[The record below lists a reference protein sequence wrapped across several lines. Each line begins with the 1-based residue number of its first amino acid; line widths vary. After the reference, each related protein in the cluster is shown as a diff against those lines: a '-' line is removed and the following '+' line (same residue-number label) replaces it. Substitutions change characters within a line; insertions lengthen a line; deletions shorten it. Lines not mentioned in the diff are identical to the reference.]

1 MKNFTG
7 AQGAVIVRL
16 LIESY
21 RAKAHR
27 ILEAG
32 FTGQKKDKLGHTRYY
47 QNGRQVKNPNAK
59 EKSAIHAAASQSL
72 PAGQAPSHNDAAT
85 RVDALHADT
94 PPEHVA
100 ALANDLMKM
109 SVEDLTKMAK
119 GPAEEEPKQKR
130 ANAGGEV
137 GPNGEHYK
145 GGAFIAT
152 TEMPK
157 SMKDKIKRAA
167 GDGMETVR
175 DLEGNVTREKPPHP
189 GMMSISGTMM
199 GTLIGR
205 KGEVNEQYLDYL
217 QASPEKRKQVADLA
231 EKYRAGEHWAPIND
245 YPNVALGKHIYQL
258 AAAGLPIAGSLLG
271 RLKGNAD
278 FQKYY
283 KKQTEKAAPAAAP
296 APTPDK
302 TPTAAAN
309 KPAFTGTDAQGRQ
322 WQDGELVAAKDKPPA
337 PTAGMSAD
345 ANALDALRLKSN
357 KKTHNPAHINPEAL
371 SSLKAQGFIDDKNK
385 LTPAGRTHLYAEKL
399 KGAPAPTGSAAATPA
414 APKPKWKRANRN
426 KDSLISIVKRKGGI
440 NSNSVKKDYDY
451 QADIIEG
458 GLLHAIRKQ
467 GMGLDEMAA
476 SLQVEGHIIVP
487 EGVDPGDYL
496 LDRMKGRHHSAL
508 RNTDKEIESEAE
520 AFYKAQHE
528 AKQGGHDE
536 RSIEG
541 SRRSGAQTG
550 KSAGQKEGATELD
563 EWDNSGAGETGGGEK
578 DATVSGDGYDSA
590 DTDDYDRNAGQD
602 APVDNSFDFGANADE
617 PKADEPAPAPAT
629 AAPTAALKKDPRDKT
644 YEKLIKKG
652 KPIHNATD
660 DDNGI
665 HEIDRKHITPELRR
679 LLQSEQSLQRG
690 WDGPPEETE
699 SFQLKDKSDVTGDP
713 LDDGMI
719 LIDKRKKN
727 LALKQRHLDTL
738 HAAGKN
744 TDSEAN
750 DKKAKA
756 NADVENAI
764 MHHLKNNYDAT
775 GTELRRAGGHKEY
788 DENDPT
794 SNPVHA
800 ALDRLEKSGKIKKGS
815 GGNPL
820 YSKAD
825 EAPAPTTDEAPA
837 TPAPDQPGFT
847 GVDSQGREW
856 QNGELVAAKDD
867 EPAPA
872 GKAEPEPEPKAAG
885 KEQPETIGKGS
896 TGDVT
901 KQGDQVY
908 KTANE
913 NESNAYSKLAGIDG
927 VAPGKLEGDK
937 IVTPFYKHVISVD
950 TIPYEKRQTLGP
962 ILKPNLGRMVN
973 AVTALSDEGLSYNDP
988 LQFGFDKDKKSNLL
1002 DFSMAEK
1009 VDNAPRENLSA
1020 LANYLKQFGLSKHG
1034 DAMTQVALVSD
1045 YITPGSRWL
1054 DDDSTDSIDGA
1065 KIEANLDGKPGKYA
1079 YYSFNARTIPGVA
1092 QTGHRD
1098 AANVIFS
1105 DKPLSNEFMETWEI
1119 HPAIHRTDAKTDEP
1133 EPKAAPEP
1141 EKKSNKFENPGDV
1154 ITPSSQSRI
1163 GENPLEVVSNKDG
1176 WAVVGYKNRPG
1187 GQMARMPS
1195 ESLDLFRQDQ
1205 QGRVDLPDHT
1215 GSEAIDN
1222 ISNGKGKLLGSGDD
1236 GLAYDAGDKVVKVS
1250 TTAHFHAFGHPHRSP
1265 AEAVHRLKGQAEIN
1279 NDMIKAGVP
1288 GLLPQTFEE
1297 HGNRGFITMEKLDT
1311 TTKLTPEQVDE
1322 VARNIEAMHKL
1333 GYALGDQIQ
1342 VGIDFAG
1349 HPKIFD
1355 TGKAVKAGSGGYSE
1369 EDHFNYDDSN
1379 LERFFKD
1386 HGLTYEDP
1394 EQKKLTK
1401 LRDSTRAQIEK
1412 IKAAPKDIDQGKA
1425 QFLLHSF
1432 SLHLNLLAQQPGGK
1446 LYALAMAHDPEVKK
1460 LELIARHTIDTK
1472 SFDDKTV
1479 KKLKPM
1485 DAPAPAAAAP
1495 DQPGFTGTDAQGR
1508 EWQDGKLVAAKDD
1521 EPAAPAGKA
1530 EPEPEPKAEPEPE
1543 PAAAPAAAAPTTD
1556 DIKRTA
1562 AIQKEKSNNIHKGM
1576 EWNLADDG
1584 MVTVHHAVTGREIG
1598 KIDLDTKK
1606 LYPSRSDEDSK
1617 QKLSGIYDHLEKLTQ
1632 TQSDREKIQ
1641 SLLDRPHKGNNKNE
1655 ILELNNKIAERGH
1668 KPEPVPDYLTPAAP
1682 DADPVTEPSTPAAAA
1697 AEPQPND
1704 TPRTVA
1710 ARVSAA
1716 MADEFEGA
1724 RNSTLPNM
1732 GQDTPGSARHKAMA
1746 WKGLKDAEA
1755 NGTAEALVKR
1765 DELLKNDPSNLSSI
1779 LAPENFLG
1787 VLTSHL
1793 TMQAF
1798 PKEVLTYAEYV
1809 KNEKHHVSTPAQLRE
1824 QYYEAFT
1831 EIKKLTEDLSTK
1843 KLDPRVIASEVNKKI
1858 NGLIEKF
1865 RKEGQGEPSARPGRR
1880 HDGDSYNPVAN
1891 SLISMQKR
1899 VLGGGANSVVGR
1911 VNDFGKRLF
1920 TATGEMSYNSKEK
1933 AVSAVA
1939 DILEGKSFNQAFDT
1953 VNQKKKEF
1961 DFNEAYGGEVTRT
1974 GGKKID
1980 MSEQSTSSPGAKV
1993 FMDDMKVRGVQFG
2006 NSLPDQE
2013 RVYHAQKSAEALS
2026 DLTSILGL
2034 PDEAAGLGGKL
2045 GLAIGARGKGGALA
2059 HFEPYQANDRHN
2071 PDVGG
2076 PVINLTRANG
2086 AGSLA
2091 HEWGHGLDHYAANN
2105 KAGGGK
2111 FLSHPEASRGGA
2123 GGSPETIEAMKKV
2136 QEAMGNSG
2144 FDNRLIDETVRRR
2157 FSGSRRQYWTSP
2169 EEKFARTFERHV
2181 QNKLHEAGRENTYL
2195 TGLHK
2200 QGHPLWPT
2208 NDEMAHM
2215 APHMDALIAAIAAEK
2230 FPNHTMPTPAPAAP
2244 KTAAT
2249 KAPATEKAPAAPAEE
2264 KPTTAMAAWWQ
2275 RGGNKNESPFASFA
2289 AIHGRP
2295 PTSEESQGQLDALDY
2310 IKGKFYPKAGQGGAP
2325 APKEPAAKSTYAH
2338 PLEKAWEQ
2346 RGSRKDETPYE
2357 AFQAL
2362 HGRKPTMEEMH
2373 GGPGGLFEKLKGSK
2387 AFSMPNQGST
2397 ITDVTPAGYG
2407 PGEADTP
2414 PAAPAPGKFLRMR
2427 DLKDAHRLPPDDLV
2441 KKHGWSWTGTDEKG
2455 NQWHNGRFIGEEGTY
2470 KEAVMPTDP
2479 HAEKIKLIQAII
2491 ARRGIKPPQPKAQAK
2506 KIPEASED
2514 PRVKRIRELMDAYC

>member
-59 EKSAIHAAASQSL
+59 EKSAIHAAASTSL
-72 PAGQAPSHNDAAT
+72 PAGQAPSHADAAT

-109 SVEDLTKMAK
+109 SVADLTKMAK
-119 GPAEEEPKQKR
+119 APAEEEPKQKR

-1141 EKKSNKFENPGDV
+1141 
-1154 ITPSSQSRI
+1154 
-1163 GENPLEVVSNKDG
+1163 
-1176 WAVVGYKNRPG
+1176 
-1187 GQMARMPS
+1187 
-1195 ESLDLFRQDQ
+1195 
-1205 QGRVDLPDHT
+1205 
-1215 GSEAIDN
+1215 
-1222 ISNGKGKLLGSGDD
+1222 
-1236 GLAYDAGDKVVKVS
+1236 
-1250 TTAHFHAFGHPHRSP
+1250 
-1265 AEAVHRLKGQAEIN
+1265 
-1279 NDMIKAGVP
+1279 
-1288 GLLPQTFEE
+1288 
-1297 HGNRGFITMEKLDT
+1297 
-1311 TTKLTPEQVDE
+1311 
-1322 VARNIEAMHKL
+1322 
-1333 GYALGDQIQ
+1333 
-1342 VGIDFAG
+1342 
-1349 HPKIFD
+1349 
-1355 TGKAVKAGSGGYSE
+1355 
-1369 EDHFNYDDSN
+1369 
-1379 LERFFKD
+1379 
-1386 HGLTYEDP
+1386 
-1394 EQKKLTK
+1394 
-1401 LRDSTRAQIEK
+1401 
-1412 IKAAPKDIDQGKA
+1412 
-1425 QFLLHSF
+1425 
-1432 SLHLNLLAQQPGGK
+1432 
-1446 LYALAMAHDPEVKK
+1446 
-1460 LELIARHTIDTK
+1460 
-1472 SFDDKTV
+1472 
-1479 KKLKPM
+1479 
-1485 DAPAPAAAAP
+1485 AAATA
-1495 DQPGFTGTDAQGR
+1495 
-1508 EWQDGKLVAAKDD
+1508 LNN
-1521 EPAAPAGKA
+1521 
-1530 EPEPEPKAEPEPE
+1530 
-1543 PAAAPAAAAPTTD
+1543 APTTD

-1562 AIQKEKSNNIHKGM
+1562 AIQKEKSNNMHKGM

-1668 KPEPVPDYLTPAAP
+1668 KPEPVPDYLTPAAAP
-1682 DADPVTEPSTPAAAA
+1682 EPDPVTEPSTPAAAA

-2215 APHMDALIAAIAAEK
+2215 APHMDALISAIAAEK
-2230 FPNHTMPTPAPAAP
+2230 FPGHKMPTPAPAAP
-2244 KTAAT
+2244 RAA
-2249 KAPATEKAPAAPAEE
+2249 
-2264 KPTTAMAAWWQ
+2264 
-2275 RGGNKNESPFASFA
+2275 
-2289 AIHGRP
+2289 
-2295 PTSEESQGQLDALDY
+2295 
-2310 IKGKFYPKAGQGGAP
+2310 AP
-2325 APKEPAAKSTYAH
+2325 APKEPAPKE
-2338 PLEKAWEQ
+2338 EKPATATAAWKQ
-2346 RGSRKDETPYE
+2346 RGSNEKESPYQS
-2357 AFQAL
+2357 FQAIHGRPPSFDEL
-2362 HGRKPTMEEMH
+2362 HGDK
-2373 GGPGGLFEKLKGSK
+2373 FEKIKGKYVLKPNYEEVNGK
-2387 AFSMPNQGST
+2387 YVLKPNQGGT

-2470 KEAVMPTDP
+2470 KEAVMPAADP
-2479 HAEKIKLIQAII
+2479 HAEKIKLIQTII
-2491 ARRGIKPPQPKAQAK
+2491 ARRGLKPPQPKAQAK

-2514 PRVKRIRELMDAYC
+2514 ADPRVKRIRELMDAYC

>member
-47 QNGRQVKNPNAK
+47 ANGRQVKNPNAK
-59 EKSAIHAAASQSL
+59 EKSAIHAAAGTPL
-72 PAGQAPSHNDAAT
+72 PAGQSPSHNDAAT
-85 RVDALHADT
+85 RVDALDPDT

-119 GPAEEEPKQKR
+119 APAEEEPKQKR

-231 EKYRAGEHWAPIND
+231 EKYRAGENWAPIND

-283 KKQTEKAAPAAAP
+283 KKQTEKAAAT
-296 APTPDK
+296 APTPA
-302 TPTAAAN
+302 PEPEAPAATA
-309 KPAFTGTDAQGRQ
+309 PA
-322 WQDGELVAAKDKPPA
+322 A

-399 KGAPAPTGSAAATPA
+399 KGAPAPTGTAAASPA

-467 GMGLDEMAA
+467 GMGLDEMAQ

-508 RNTDKEIESEAE
+508 RNTDKEIESEQE
-520 AFYKAQHE
+520 AYYKA
-528 AKQGGHDE
+528 KQQAEEEGHNE
-536 RSIEG
+536 RDIESI
-541 SRRSGAQTG
+541 RRSSVQAGE
-550 KSAGQKEGATELD
+550 SAGQKEGANELD
-563 EWDNSGAGETGGGEK
+563 EWDNSGAGETGSGEK
-578 DATVSGDGYDSA
+578 SGTVSGDGYDSA
-590 DTDDYDRNAGQD
+590 DANDYDRNAGQD
-602 APVDNSFDFGANADE
+602 GPVDNSFDFGANADE
-617 PKADEPAPAPAT
+617 PKADEAPAPTPDEAPT
-629 AAPTAALKKDPRDKT
+629 APAPTAAAP
-644 YEKLIKKG
+644 
-652 KPIHNATD
+652 PPD
-660 DDNGI
+660 DAVAR
-665 HEIDRKHITPELRR
+665 HM
-679 LLQSEQSLQRG
+679 QR
-690 WDGPPEETE
+690 
-699 SFQLKDKSDVTGDP
+699 Q
-713 LDDGMI
+713 
-719 LIDKRKKN
+719 
-727 LALKQRHLDTL
+727 A
-738 HAAGKN
+738 
-744 TDSEAN
+744 
-750 DKKAKA
+750 
-756 NADVENAI
+756 
-764 MHHLKNNYDAT
+764 
-775 GTELRRAGGHKEY
+775 
-788 DENDPT
+788 
-794 SNPVHA
+794 
-800 ALDRLEKSGKIKKGS
+800 
-815 GGNPL
+815 
-820 YSKAD
+820 
-825 EAPAPTTDEAPA
+825 
-837 TPAPDQPGFT
+837 FT
-847 GVDSQGREW
+847 GIDAQGRQW

-872 GKAEPEPEPKAAG
+872 GKAEPEPAPRANE

-1133 EPKAAPEP
+1133 EPKAASEP

-1154 ITPSSQSRI
+1154 ITPSSQSRT
-1163 GENPLEVVSNKDG
+1163 GENPLVVLKNEAG
-1176 WAVVGYKNRPG
+1176 YATVGYKNHPN
-1187 GQMARMPS
+1187 GQTVRMPS

-1215 GSEAIDN
+1215 GSEAIDK

-1250 TTAHFHAFGHPHRSP
+1250 TTAPFHAFNGEHRSP

-1668 KPEPVPDYLTPAAP
+1668 KPEPVPDYLTPAAAP

-2479 HAEKIKLIQAII
+2479 HAAKIKLIQAII
-2491 ARRGIKPPQPKAQAK
+2491 ARRGLKPPQPKAQAK
-2506 KIPEASED
+2506 KIPEANED
-2514 PRVKRIRELMDAYC
+2514 PRVKRIRELMAAYC

>member
-1 MKNFTG
+1 MKNITG
-7 AQGAVIVRL
+7 AQGAFIARL
-16 LIESY
+16 LIEAYQS
-21 RAKAHR
+21 KGHR

-59 EKSAIHAAASQSL
+59 EKSAIHAAASTSL

-119 GPAEEEPKQKR
+119 APAKSTPPSPQQQMLNSVGSSGKADGKRTLEKTGKLPHELTLNEFAAVVDPHNAKWQNKEDPSEQHLAWVKAAMVHEPEKVPASVLQMY
-130 ANAGGEV
+130 AD
-137 GPNGEHYK
+137 
-145 GGAFIAT
+145 
-152 TEMPK
+152 
-157 SMKDKIKRAA
+157 KDA
-167 GDGMETVR
+167 
-175 DLEGNVTREKPPHP
+175 
-189 GMMSISGTMM
+189 SIS
-199 GTLIGR
+199 
-205 KGEVNEQYLDYL
+205 NEL
-217 QASPEKRKQVADLA
+217 QSRSAD
-231 EKYRAGEHWAPIND
+231 KPAP
-245 YPNVALGKHIYQL
+245 
-258 AAAGLPIAGSLLG
+258 
-271 RLKGNAD
+271 
-278 FQKYY
+278 
-283 KKQTEKAAPAAAP
+283 KAAPAPAP
-296 APTPDK
+296 A
-302 TPTAAAN
+302 
-309 KPAFTGTDAQGRQ
+309 
-322 WQDGELVAAKDKPPA
+322 
-337 PTAGMSAD
+337 AGMSAD

-357 KKTHNPAHINPEAL
+357 KKQHNPAHINPEAL

-399 KGAPAPTGSAAATPA
+399 KGAPAPTGTAAATPA

-440 NSNSVKKDYDY
+440 NSKSLKTDYDY

-476 SLQVEGHIIVP
+476 SLQVEGHIVVP

-508 RNTDKEIESEAE
+508 KDYDKELASDEEAY
-520 AFYKAQHE
+520 YKAKQE
-528 AKQGGHDE
+528 AQQGGHDE
-536 RSIEG
+536 QAIESSRTSGTEIGVNEGGQRG
-541 SRRSGAQTG
+541 SSTV
-550 KSAGQKEGATELD
+550 D
-563 EWDNSGAGETGGGEK
+563 EWDNSGAGETGSGEK
-578 DATVSGDGYDSA
+578 SGTVSGDGYDSA
-590 DTDDYDRNAGQD
+590 DTDDYDRNASSGE
-602 APVDNSFDFGANADE
+602 VDNSFDFGANADE
-617 PKADEPAPAPAT
+617 PKADEAPAAT
-629 AAPTAALKKDPRDKT
+629 AAAPP
-644 YEKLIKKG
+644 
-652 KPIHNATD
+652 PD
-660 DDNGI
+660 DAVAR
-665 HEIDRKHITPELRR
+665 HM
-679 LLQSEQSLQRG
+679 QR
-690 WDGPPEETE
+690 
-699 SFQLKDKSDVTGDP
+699 Q
-713 LDDGMI
+713 
-719 LIDKRKKN
+719 
-727 LALKQRHLDTL
+727 A
-738 HAAGKN
+738 
-744 TDSEAN
+744 
-750 DKKAKA
+750 
-756 NADVENAI
+756 
-764 MHHLKNNYDAT
+764 
-775 GTELRRAGGHKEY
+775 
-788 DENDPT
+788 
-794 SNPVHA
+794 
-800 ALDRLEKSGKIKKGS
+800 
-815 GGNPL
+815 
-820 YSKAD
+820 
-825 EAPAPTTDEAPA
+825 
-837 TPAPDQPGFT
+837 FT
-847 GVDSQGREW
+847 GVDSQGRQW

-872 GKAEPEPEPKAAG
+872 GKAEP
-885 KEQPETIGKGS
+885 
-896 TGDVT
+896 
-901 KQGDQVY
+901 
-908 KTANE
+908 
-913 NESNAYSKLAGIDG
+913 
-927 VAPGKLEGDK
+927 
-937 IVTPFYKHVISVD
+937 
-950 TIPYEKRQTLGP
+950 
-962 ILKPNLGRMVN
+962 
-973 AVTALSDEGLSYNDP
+973 
-988 LQFGFDKDKKSNLL
+988 
-1002 DFSMAEK
+1002 
-1009 VDNAPRENLSA
+1009 
-1020 LANYLKQFGLSKHG
+1020 
-1034 DAMTQVALVSD
+1034 
-1045 YITPGSRWL
+1045 
-1054 DDDSTDSIDGA
+1054 
-1065 KIEANLDGKPGKYA
+1065 
-1079 YYSFNARTIPGVA
+1079 
-1092 QTGHRD
+1092 
-1098 AANVIFS
+1098 
-1105 DKPLSNEFMETWEI
+1105 
-1119 HPAIHRTDAKTDEP
+1119 EP

-1154 ITPSSQSRI
+1154 ITPSSQSRT
-1163 GENPLEVVSNKDG
+1163 GENPLEVVSIKDG
-1176 WAVVGYKNRPG
+1176 WALVGYANRPDG
-1187 GQMARMPS
+1187 PRVRMPS

-1215 GSEAIDN
+1215 GSEAIDK

-1236 GLAYDAGDKVVKVS
+1236 GFAYDAGDKVVKVS
-1250 TTAHFHAFGHPHRSP
+1250 TTAHFHAFGHEHRSP

-1322 VARNIEAMHKL
+1322 VARNLEAMHKL
-1333 GYALGDQIQ
+1333 GYVLGDQIQ

-1355 TGKAVKAGSGGYSE
+1355 TGKAVKAGSGGYSK
-1369 EDHFNYDDSN
+1369 EDHIDYDNSN

-1386 HGLTYEDP
+1386 NGLTYEDP

-1432 SLHLNLLAQQPGGK
+1432 SLHLNLLAHQTGGV
-1446 LYALAMAHDPEVKK
+1446 LYAYAMADDPDVKK
-1460 LELIARHTIDTK
+1460 LELIARHTIDTD
-1472 SFDDKTV
+1472 SFHDKTV

-1485 DAPAPAAAAP
+1485 DAPAAAAP

-1508 EWQDGKLVAAKDD
+1508 EWQDGKLVAAKD
-1521 EPAAPAGKA
+1521 EPTK
-1530 EPEPEPKAEPEPE
+1530 
-1543 PAAAPAAAAPTTD
+1543 APAANTDLFGNPSKATAP
-1556 DIKRTA
+1556 
-1562 AIQKEKSNNIHKGM
+1562 KGPETM
-1576 EWNLADDG
+1576 PGLFGD
-1584 MVTVHHAVTGREIG
+1584 AVPI
-1598 KIDLDTKK
+1598 
-1606 LYPSRSDEDSK
+1606 
-1617 QKLSGIYDHLEKLTQ
+1617 
-1632 TQSDREKIQ
+1632 
-1641 SLLDRPHKGNNKNE
+1641 
-1655 ILELNNKIAERGH
+1655 
-1668 KPEPVPDYLTPAAP
+1668 AP
-1682 DADPVTEPSTPAAAA
+1682 DAPTAAAGEPLPGSDNPLDRAGAGRGRQDATQDMFGLFGPGTKAKIDQVNNGPDPDPVTEPSTPAAAA

-2181 QNKLHEAGRENTYL
+2181 QNKLHAAGRENTYL

-2230 FPNHTMPTPAPAAP
+2230 FPGHTMPAPAPAAP

-2249 KAPATEKAPAAPAEE
+2249 KAPATEKATAAPEAPAEE
-2264 KPTTAMAAWWQ
+2264 KPATAMAAWWQ
-2275 RGGNKNESPFASFA
+2275 RGGNKNESPFASFS
-2289 AIHGRP
+2289 AIHGRS

-2310 IKGKFYPKAGQGGAP
+2310 IKGKFYPKAGQAGAP
-2325 APKEPAAKSTYAH
+2325 
-2338 PLEKAWEQ
+2338 
-2346 RGSRKDETPYE
+2346 
-2357 AFQAL
+2357 
-2362 HGRKPTMEEMH
+2362 
-2373 GGPGGLFEKLKGSK
+2373 
-2387 AFSMPNQGST
+2387 
-2397 ITDVTPAGYG
+2397 PAGY
-2407 PGEADTP
+2407 ETAEEQLKRVS
-2414 PAAPAPGKFLRMR
+2414 AQWQRMQ
-2427 DLKDAHRLPPDDLV
+2427 DLKDA
-2441 KKHGWSWTGTDEKG
+2441 KTT
-2455 NQWHNGRFIGEEGTY
+2455 
-2470 KEAVMPTDP
+2470 EAVMPATDP

-2491 ARRGIKPPQPKAQAK
+2491 ARRGLKPPQPKAQAK

-2514 PRVKRIRELMDAYC
+2514 ADPRVKRIRELMDAYC